1 MYSCFYWIKTIKK
14 QTLGLFHYSQS
25 REALSGYLVAADWSV
40 WVLDKDWFWFFFVIA
55 ASSDVLENVLRKCAW
70 EAQALSYTDC
80 TLQMY
85 LQLFFPQ
92 RKQNSIC
99 IFTEEDH
106 AVVTL

>member
-1 MYSCFYWIKTIKK
+1 MFLLDQNYQETDLGTLPLLSIQRGIVRIFGSCRLKC
-14 QTLGLFHYSQS
+14 LGS
-25 REALSGYLVAADWSV
+25 RQGLVLV
-40 WVLDKDWFWFFFVIA
+40 FFFVIA
-55 ASSDVLENVLRKCAW
+55 ASSDVLENVLWKCAG